1 MKVVVVGSGLLG
13 ISTAYWL
20 SEHGAQVTVL
30 DRAAGPARET
40 SFANGA
46 LVTPSMSD
54 PWNAPGVLW
63 RLLGWLGRED
73 SPMLLRPKALPAL
86 AGWGLRFLRE
96 SSERRFHANTLA
108 NLGLATYSLA
118 TLRQLRSQTALDYDY
133 GSVGTLKVTR
143 DAQGFEAARSM
154 AAWIGGHGVSW
165 RELDRAQTIALE
177 PALAPVGGEIAG
189 SIHFPDD
196 EHGDAWRFCEALA
209 SRAAQRGVEFRY
221 STTVDALEYDGRRVR
236 GVRSG
241 DGAVAA
247 DAFVIAAGSFS
258 PQLLSGLGIRLPVA
272 PVKGYSIT
280 VPIPAGVAAPTI
292 PILDDELHAVAAPL
306 NGKLRIAGTAEF
318 AGHDVSVPESRIKN
332 LMRLL
337 TRTFPAIASAV
348 DRDRITP
355 WSGLRPMSADGV
367 PIIGRTPIENLF
379 LNTGHGHLGWTM
391 AAGSGRALSDLMTG
405 RTPAIDLKPYSL
417 TRFG

>member
-1 MKVVVVGSGLLG
+1 MKVIVVGSGLLG
-13 ISTAYWL
+13 VSTAYWL
-20 SEHGAQVTVL
+20 REAGAQVTVF
-30 DRAAGPARET
+30 DRAGGPALET

-73 SPMLLRPKALPAL
+73 SPMLLRPRALPSL

-108 NLGLATYSLA
+108 NLSLATYSLA
-118 TLRQLRSQTALDYDY
+118 TLRELRARIALDYDL
-133 GSVGTLKVTR
+133 GTLGTLKVTR
-143 DAQGFEAARSM
+143 DSRGFEAARSM

-165 RELDRAQTIALE
+165 RELDRAQTVALE
-177 PALAPVGGEIAG
+177 PSLAPIGAEIAG

-196 EHGDAWRFCEALA
+196 EHGDARRFCEGLA
-209 SRAAQRGVEFRY
+209 ARAANDGVEFRY
-221 STTVDALEYDGRRVR
+221 STTIDALEYDGRRVR
-236 GVRSG
+236 GVRSRNRTIG
-241 DGAVAA
+241 A
-247 DAFVIAAGSFS
+247 DAFVVAAGSFS
-258 PQLLSGLGIRLPVA
+258 PQLLRGLGIRLPVA

-280 VPIPAGVAAPTI
+280 VPIPAGVTCPAI

-318 AGHDVSVPESRIKN
+318 AGHDVSVPESRIEN

-337 TRTFPAIASAV
+337 KRTFPTIARV
-348 DRDRITP
+348 TQRDSIEP

-367 PIIGRTPIENLF
+367 PIVGRTPIDNLF

-391 AAGSGRALSDLMTG
+391 AAGSGRVLADLMTG
-405 RTPAIDLKPYSL
+405 RSPAIDLKPYSL
-417 TRFG
+417 TRFD

>member
-1 MKVVVVGSGLLG
+1 MKIVVVGSGLLG
-13 ISTAYWL
+13 ISTAHWL
-20 SEHGAQVTVL
+20 SELGAQVTVL
-30 DRAAGPARET
+30 DRAGGPARET

-73 SPMLLRPKALPAL
+73 SPMLLRPKALPSL

-108 NLGLATYSLA
+108 NLRLASYSLA
-118 TLRQLRSQTALDYDY
+118 TLRELRTRIAIDYDH
-133 GSVGTLKVTR
+133 GTVGTLKVIR
-143 DAQGFEAARSM
+143 NSRGFAAARSM

-165 RELDRAQTIALE
+165 RELDRGQTLALE
-177 PALAPVGGEIAG
+177 PSLAPIGAEIAG

-196 EHGDAWRFCEALA
+196 EHGDARRFCEALA
-209 SRAAQRGVEFRY
+209 ARAATHGVEFRY
-221 STTVDALEYDGRRVR
+221 STTIDALEYDGRRVR
-236 GVRSG
+236 AVRSRN
-241 DGAVAA
+241 GAISA

-258 PQLLSGLGIRLPVA
+258 PQLLRGLGIRLPVA

-280 VPIPAGVAAPTI
+280 VPMPADVVGPVI

-306 NGKLRIAGTAEF
+306 DTKLRIAGTAEF
-318 AGHDVSVPESRIKN
+318 AGHDLSVPESRIEN
-332 LMRLL
+332 LVRLL
-337 TRTFPAIASAV
+337 NRTFPTIARAV
-348 DRDRITP
+348 QRDSIQP

-367 PIIGRTPIENLF
+367 PIVGRTPIDNLF

-391 AAGSGRALSDLMTG
+391 AAGSGRALADLIVG
-405 RTPAIDLKPYSL
+405 RTPDVDLTPYSL

>member
-20 SEHGAQVTVL
+20 SERGAQVTVL
-30 DRAAGPARET
+30 DRAGGPARET

-96 SSERRFHANTLA
+96 SSEQRFHTNTLA

-118 TLRQLRSQTALDYDY
+118 TLRQLRAQTTLDYDY
-133 GSVGTLKVTR
+133 GSVGTLKVIR
-143 DAQGFEAARSM
+143 DARGFEAARSM

-165 RELDRAQTIALE
+165 RELDRAQTVALE
-177 PALAPVGGEIAG
+177 PALAPVAGEIAG

-209 SRAAQRGVEFRY
+209 TQAAGRGVEFRY
-221 STTVDALEYDGRRVR
+221 STTVEVLEYDGRRVR
-236 GVRSG
+236 GVRTG
-241 DGAVAA
+241 GGAVAA

-280 VPIPAGVAAPTI
+280 VPIPTGVTGPTI

-318 AGHDVSVPESRIKN
+318 AGHDLSVPESRIKN
-332 LMRLL
+332 LMGLL
-337 TRTFPAIASAV
+337 NRTFPAIARAV
-348 DRDRITP
+348 PRDRITP

-367 PIIGRTPIENLF
+367 PIIGHTPIENLF

-391 AAGSGRALSDLMTG
+391 AAGSGRALADLMTG
-405 RTPAIDLKPYSL
+405 RTPAIDLQPYSL
-417 TRFG
+417 TRFS